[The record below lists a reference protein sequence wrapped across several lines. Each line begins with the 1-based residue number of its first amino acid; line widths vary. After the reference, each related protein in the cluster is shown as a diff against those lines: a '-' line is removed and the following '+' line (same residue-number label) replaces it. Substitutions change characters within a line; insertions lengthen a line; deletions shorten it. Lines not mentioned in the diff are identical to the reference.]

1 MIRSAFFS
9 AGLVLVLNGC
19 GLLFVD
25 KVTLTERVGQ
35 QKSGII
41 SWVTESDESGRPVLD
56 PPDWMPLTLIGV
68 GGVTML
74 YAVALPRS

>member
-1 MIRSAFFS
+1 MF
-9 AGLVLVLNGC
+9 VLNGC

-25 KVTLTERVGQ
+25 EVTLTERVGR
-35 QKSGII
+35 QKSAVIA
-41 SWVTESDESGRPVLD
+41 WVTDSDDQGRPVLD

-74 YAVALPRS
+74 YAVALPKS